1 MLDSIPTLI
10 IYNILIYCY
19 QGRKMSKVAVIG
31 SGNVGA
37 TTVQRLAEL
46 NIADIVMLD
55 IVEGMPQG
63 KALDILQAAPLIGYD
78 VDVIGTNDYAD
89 ISDSDIVIV
98 SAGIARK
105 PGMQRD
111 ELLATNIKITQQV
124 CENIEKYAPDA
135 IIITVTNPLDIITYA
150 ALRFTQSDRSR
161 VFGMRALLDSSRFA
175 SFIAKE
181 MNCSVRDVKAM
192 VLGGHGDSMVPLPGY
207 STVSG
212 IPISAVMDEKT
223 IDKIVNQTINAGAQI
238 VEYMK
243 SGSAFYAPAAAI
255 ASMVE
260 AILNDTKKI
269 VPASAFL
276 NGEYGQH
283 DICLGVPVKLGK
295 EGVEEII
302 ELELSSQE
310 MAALEIS
317 ANAVKEGIA
326 KIRT

>member
-1 MLDSIPTLI
+1 
-10 IYNILIYCY
+10 
-19 QGRKMSKVAVIG
+19 MSKVAVIG

-89 ISDSDIVIV
+89 ISGSDVV
-98 SAGIARK
+98 VVTAGIARK
-105 PGMQRD
+105 PGMERD
-111 ELLATNIKITQQV
+111 DLLATNIKITQQV

-150 ALRFTQSDRSR
+150 ALRCTQSDRNR
-161 VFGMRALLDSSRFA
+161 VFGMSGLLDSSRFA

-181 MNCSVRDVKAM
+181 MNCSVRDVNAM
-192 VLGGHGDSMVPLPGY
+192 VLGGHGDSMVPLPEY

-212 IPISAVMDEKT
+212 IPLNALMDEKT
-223 IDKIVNQTINAGAQI
+223 IEKIVNRTINAGAEI

-243 SGSAFYAPAAAI
+243 NGSAFYAPSAAI

-269 VPASAFL
+269 VPVSAFL

-302 ELELSSQE
+302 ELELSSRE
-310 MAALEIS
+310 MAALERS
-317 ANAVKEGIA
+317 ASAVKEGIA
-326 KIRT
+326 KIHSGMKL

>member
-1 MLDSIPTLI
+1 
-10 IYNILIYCY
+10 
-19 QGRKMSKVAVIG
+19 MSKVAVIG

-78 VDVIGTNDYAD
+78 ADVIGTNDYAD
-89 ISDSDIVIV
+89 ISGSDVV
-98 SAGIARK
+98 VVTAGIARK
-105 PGMQRD
+105 PGMERD
-111 ELLATNIKITQQV
+111 DLLATNIKITQQV

-150 ALRFTQSDRSR
+150 ALRCTQSDRNR
-161 VFGMRALLDSSRFA
+161 VFGMSGLLDSSRFA

-181 MNCSVRDVKAM
+181 MNCSVRDVNAM
-192 VLGGHGDSMVPLPGY
+192 VLGGHGDSMIPLPEY

-212 IPISAVMDEKT
+212 IPLNALMDEKT
-223 IDKIVNQTINAGAQI
+223 IEKIVNRTINAGAEI

-243 SGSAFYAPAAAI
+243 NGSAFYAPSAAI

-269 VPASAFL
+269 VPVSAFL

-302 ELELSSQE
+302 ELELSSRE
-310 MAALEIS
+310 MAALERS
-317 ANAVKEGIA
+317 ASAVKEGIA
-326 KIRT
+326 KIHAGMKL

>member
-1 MLDSIPTLI
+1 
-10 IYNILIYCY
+10 
-19 QGRKMSKVAVIG
+19 MSKVAVIG

-89 ISDSDIVIV
+89 ISDSDVV
-98 SAGIARK
+98 VVTAGIARK
-105 PGMQRD
+105 PGMERD
-111 ELLATNIKITQQV
+111 DLLATNIKITQQV

-150 ALRFTQSDRSR
+150 ALRCTQSDRNR
-161 VFGMRALLDSSRFA
+161 VFGMSGLLDSSRFA

-181 MNCSVRDVKAM
+181 MNCSVRDVNAM
-192 VLGGHGDSMVPLPGY
+192 VLGGHGDSMVPLPEY

-212 IPISAVMDEKT
+212 IPLSALMDEQT
-223 IDKIVNQTINAGAQI
+223 IEKIVNRTINAGAEI

-243 SGSAFYAPAAAI
+243 NGSAFYAPSAAI

-269 VPASAFL
+269 VPVSAFL

-310 MAALEIS
+310 MAALERS

-326 KIRT
+326 KIRP

>member
-1 MLDSIPTLI
+1 M
-10 IYNILIYCY
+10 
-19 QGRKMSKVAVIG
+19 RKVTVIG

-37 TTVQRLAEL
+37 STVQRLAEL

-105 PGMQRD
+105 PGMDRD
-111 ELLATNIKITQQV
+111 DLLATNIKITQQV

-161 VFGMRALLDSSRFA
+161 VFGMSGLLDSSRFA

-223 IDKIVNQTINAGAQI
+223 IEKIVNQTINAGAQI

-243 SGSAFYAPAAAI
+243 DGSAFYAPSAAI

-269 VPASAFL
+269 VPVSAFL

-295 EGVEEII
+295 EGIEEII

-310 MAALEIS
+310 MAALKRS

-326 KIRT
+326 KIRL